1 MDFAGFFDLGLLYEL
16 YVKIVQ
22 MKITQELGIV
32 FSSEGEP
39 KI

>member
-1 MDFAGFFDLGLLYEL
+1 VDFTSFFDLGLLYEL

-22 MKITQELGIV
+22 MKIRQELGIV